1 MRPQKVSPSRQ
12 FHQPPMNMI
21 RRSSSITQKKF
32 SLAISTEELHNAGCD
47 EKETLNGPYAHLR
60 KMILSDSDRYK
71 NYTRQRQ
78 WLQNAIIEDFLDN
91 IEDTNMCITP
101 SEPWLI
107 FTVGARGAGKIHTV
121 HHLVNTGRLP
131 ILSFVQV
138 DPDSI
143 RRRLPEFQ
151 TYNNLTR
158 KESSLVNDLTK
169 KESSFIAEL
178 LLLAAVQ
185 NGRNVVFDSA
195 MRDSEWFLKL
205 IKSIKQLD
213 SSSFKFAVL
222 HITAPTEIIFDRVKV
237 RMLLFLLCFKGWGT
251 LKNFRNLTRIGASKS
266 SSQSGIRG

>member
-1 MRPQKVSPSRQ
+1 
-12 FHQPPMNMI
+12 MI
-21 RRSSSITQKKF
+21 RRASSVTAKKF
-32 SLAISTEELHNAGCD
+32 SLAISTEDLHSAEGD
-47 EKETLNGPYAHLR
+47 EKVILHGPYAHLR
-60 KMILSDSDRYK
+60 KIILSDSDRYK

-91 IEDTNMCITP
+91 IEDPNMCITP

-107 FTVGARGAGKIHTV
+107 FTVGARGAGKIHTI

-143 RRRLPEFQ
+143 RRRLPEFE
-151 TYNNLTR
+151 TYD
-158 KESSLVNDLTK
+158 KELVNDLTR

-185 NGRNVVFDSA
+185 NGRNVVFDSS
-195 MRDSEWFLKL
+195 MRDSGWFLKL

-213 SSSFKFAVL
+213 SSSFKFAVI
-222 HITAPTEIIFDRVKV
+222 HVTAPTELIFERVKV
-237 RMLLFLLCFKGWGT
+237 RYCAPIFEPCGGEVY
-251 LKNFRNLTRIGASKS
+251 
-266 SSQSGIRG
+266 

>member
-1 MRPQKVSPSRQ
+1 MGPEQVTSSRQ
-12 FHQPPMNMI
+12 LRQPRRNTI
-21 RRSSSITQKKF
+21 RRSDSVSRKKF
-32 SLAISTEELHNAGCD
+32 SLAISTEDLHSVDGD
-47 EKETLNGPYAHLR
+47 EKENLNGPYAHLR

-71 NYTRQRQ
+71 NYTKQRQ

-91 IEDTNMCITP
+91 IEDPDMCITP

-107 FTVGARGAGKIHTV
+107 FTVGARGAGKIHTI
-121 HHLVNTGRLP
+121 HDLVNTGRLP

-138 DPDSI
+138 NPDSI

-151 TYNNLTR
+151 TYE
-158 KESSLVNDLTK
+158 KELVNDLTR

-195 MRDSEWFLKL
+195 MRDSAWFLKL
-205 IKSIKQLD
+205 IESIKLLD

-222 HITAPTEIIFDRVKV
+222 HITAPTNIIFERVKV
-237 RMLLFLLCFKGWGT
+237 SRKIHCSFLP
-251 LKNFRNLTRIGASKS
+251 
-266 SSQSGIRG
+266 